1 MSNTLIIPVFIM
13 NRGCPGRCV
22 YCRVKSLVG
31 PPGTVP
37 DLRTE
42 RSEVVESGLS
52 PSPDLVE
59 KTVRTYLG
67 YPRKKPELVQ
77 LAFYGGSFTSLTRA
91 YQLALL
97 EKADDLQRQGLIH
110 SLRISTRP
118 DCLGSEELDLL
129 KAYHVT
135 TVEVGAQSLQDHVLS
150 KSNRGHT
157 AMDVVSA
164 IGRLKDRGF
173 ETGMHLMAGL
183 PGDSREGFI
192 FSVEKTIALRPH
204 LVRVHPTLVLAGT
217 PLAEAFCRGEYTP
230 LTRDEAIWAGKEA
243 LRRFDAAGIPVIRL
257 GLQATEEL
265 TRPGNIIAGFYHPSF
280 RALVEE
286 VIFYDLAASLLAG
299 RDSNDGGATFIVS
312 PGDVSN
318 FVGQRRGNLLKLADL
333 FGIAPIEIVT
343 SPDQARGSVSLMAE
357 KGSAGV
363 PPAVICGRD
372 GHAPMTV
379 QMDSVPYNHV

>member
-1 MSNTLIIPVFIM
+1 IPVFIM
-13 NRGCPGRCV
+13 NRGCPGQCV

-31 PPGTVP
+31 LPGTVP
-37 DLRTE
+37 DLWTE

-59 KTVRTYLG
+59 KTVRAYLG

-77 LAFYGGSFTSLTRA
+77 LAFYGGSFTSLEMA

-97 EKADDLQRQGLIH
+97 EKADDLRRQGLID
-110 SLRISTRP
+110 SVRISTRP
-118 DCLGSEELDLL
+118 DCLGPAALDLL
-129 KAYHVT
+129 KAHHVT
-135 TVEVGAQSLQDHVLS
+135 TVEVGAQSLEDRVLS
-150 KSNRGHT
+150 MSNRGHT

-192 FSVEKTIALRPH
+192 SSVERTIALRPH

-217 PLAEAFCRGEYTP
+217 PLAEAFARREYTP
-230 LTRDEAIWAGKEA
+230 LSREEAIWAGKEA
-243 LRRFDAAGIPVIRL
+243 LRRFGASGIPVIRL

-286 VIFYDLAASLLAG
+286 AIFYDLAASLLAG
-299 RDSNDGGATFIVS
+299 RKRNAGDATFIVS
-312 PGDVSN
+312 PRDVSN
-318 FVGQRRGNLLKLADL
+318 FVGHRRGNLVKLTDL
-333 FGIAPIEIVT
+333 FGLAAIELVT
-343 SPDQARGSVSLMAE
+343 SPDLARGTVSLKE
-357 KGSAGV
+357 
-363 PPAVICGRD
+363 
-372 GHAPMTV
+372 
-379 QMDSVPYNHV
+379 